1 MKIVY
6 LFRLF
11 YRELKSQKKR
21 ITLTI
26 LALAWGT
33 FSIVILL
40 AFGEGLKRQM
50 IKAMHG
56 LGDGICIVYAGQTS
70 KPYKGLGKGR
80 VIRLQLDDVELLRN
94 RISGIEL
101 ISPENDRSRNNMT
114 YERKSLSERVI
125 GVYPDFEDLRG
136 YHPDENSRFINDLD
150 ILNKKRVVFLGTELK
165 KRLFGEEE
173 AVGKTVLINRIPF
186 LIVGVMLD
194 KMQNSMYNGADVDK
208 AAIPYSAFKT
218 IYGDKYLSRLIYR
231 PEDISQA
238 ETVKNE
244 VYAVLSRKYKFDPED
259 KQALEVWDMVE
270 EEKLMKN
277 IFLGLE
283 IFMGIIGGLTLIV
296 AGVGVANIMYVSAK
310 KRTKEIGIKM
320 ALGAKKRHVLLQF
333 ISEAFMISF
342 IGGGAGVLISFIIV
356 AATGALPLEGDV
368 ADVLAHPVIS
378 FKIMIL
384 TAFIL
389 SIIGFLAGI
398 FPARRAASAKPV
410 EALRYE

>member
-1 MKIVY
+1 MKLIY

-11 YRELKSQKKR
+11 YRELKGQKKK

-70 KPYKGLGKGR
+70 KPYRGLGKGR
-80 VIRLQLDDVELLRN
+80 VIRLQLDDVDLLRN
-94 RISGIEL
+94 RVSGIEL

-114 YERKSLSERVI
+114 YGRKSLSERVI
-125 GVYPDFEDLRG
+125 GVYPDFEELRG
-136 YHPDENSRFINDLD
+136 YNPDRNSRFINDLD
-150 ILNKKRVVFLGTELK
+150 ISNKKRVVFLGTELK
-165 KRLFGEEE
+165 KRLFGEDE

-186 LIVGVMLD
+186 LVVGVMVD

-208 AAIPYSAFKT
+208 AAIPYSAFKA
-218 IYGDKYLSRLIYR
+218 IYGDKYLHRLIYR
-231 PEDISQA
+231 PEDIARA

-244 VYAVLSRKYKFDPED
+244 VYGVLSQKYKFDPTD
-259 KQALEVWDMVE
+259 KQALEIWDMVE

-283 IFMGIIGGLTLIV
+283 IFMGVIGGLTLIV

-320 ALGAKKRHVLLQF
+320 ALGAKRRHVLLQF
-333 ISEAFMISF
+333 ISEALMISF
-342 IGGGAGVLISFIIV
+342 IGGGAGVLFSFILV
-356 AATGALPLEGDV
+356 EATRVLPLEGDV
-368 ADVLAHPVIS
+368 ADILAHPVIS
-378 FKIMIL
+378 FKIMLL

-398 FPARRAASAKPV
+398 FPARKAASAKPV

>member
-1 MKIVY
+1 MKLIY

-11 YRELKSQKKR
+11 YRELKGQKKK

-70 KPYKGLGKGR
+70 KPYRGLGKGR
-80 VIRLQLDDVELLRN
+80 VIRLQLDDVDLLRN
-94 RISGIEL
+94 RVSGIEL

-114 YERKSLSERVI
+114 YGRKSLSERVI
-125 GVYPDFEDLRG
+125 GVYPDFEELRG
-136 YHPDENSRFINDLD
+136 YNPDRNSRFINDLD
-150 ILNKKRVVFLGTELK
+150 ISNKKRVVFLGTELK
-165 KRLFGEEE
+165 KRLFGEDE

-186 LIVGVMLD
+186 LVVGVMVD

-218 IYGDKYLSRLIYR
+218 IYGDKYLHRLIYR
-231 PEDISQA
+231 PEDMSQA

-244 VYAVLSRKYKFDPED
+244 VYGVLSQKYKFDPTD
-259 KQALEVWDMVE
+259 KQALEIWDMVE

-283 IFMGIIGGLTLIV
+283 IFMGVIGGLTLIV

-320 ALGAKKRHVLLQF
+320 ALGAKRRHVLLQF
-333 ISEAFMISF
+333 ISEALMISF
-342 IGGGAGVLISFIIV
+342 IGGGAGILFSFIIV
-356 AATGALPLEGDV
+356 EATRVLPLEGDV
-368 ADVLAHPVIS
+368 ADILAHPVIS
-378 FKIMIL
+378 FKIMLL

-398 FPARRAASAKPV
+398 FPARKAASAKPV

>member
-114 YERKSLSERVI
+114 YDRKSLSERVI

-165 KRLFGEEE
+165 KRLFGEDE
-173 AVGKTVLINRIPF
+173 AVGKTILINRIPF
-186 LIVGVMLD
+186 LVVGVMLD

-231 PEDISQA
+231 PEDMSQA

-244 VYAVLSRKYKFDPED
+244 VYGVLSRKYKFDPED

-356 AATGALPLEGDV
+356 GATGVLPLEGDV

>member
-1 MKIVY
+1 MKIIY

-26 LALAWGT
+26 MALAWGT

-56 LGDGICIVYAGQTS
+56 LGEGICIVYSGQTS

-80 VIRLQLDDVELLRN
+80 VIRLQMDDVELLRN
-94 RISGIEL
+94 RVSGIEL
-101 ISPENDRSRNNMT
+101 ISPENDRSGNNMT

-165 KRLFGEEE
+165 KRLFGDEE
-173 AVGKTVLINRIPF
+173 ALGKTITINRIPF
-186 LIVGVMLD
+186 LVIGIMLD
-194 KMQNSMYNGADVDK
+194 KMQNGMYNGADVDK

-218 IYGDKYLSRLIYR
+218 IYGDKYLHRLIYR

-244 VYAVLSRKYKFDPED
+244 VYEVLSRKYKFDPED

-270 EEKLMKN
+270 QERLMNN

-296 AGVGVANIMYVSAK
+296 AGVGVANIMYVSAR

-333 ISEAFMISF
+333 ISEALMISF
-342 IGGGAGVLISFIIV
+342 IGGGAGVLFSFILV
-356 AATGALPLEGDV
+356 EGTRALPLKGDV
-368 ADVLAHPVIS
+368 ADILAHPVIS
-378 FKIMIL
+378 LKIMLL

-398 FPARRAASAKPV
+398 FPARKAATANPV

>member
-1 MKIVY
+1 MKLIY

-11 YRELKSQKKR
+11 YRELKGQKKK

-56 LGDGICIVYAGQTS
+56 LGDGICIVYSGQTS
-70 KPYKGLGKGR
+70 KPYRGLGKGR

-94 RISGIEL
+94 RVSGIEL

-114 YERKSLSERVI
+114 YGRKSLSERVI
-125 GVYPDFEDLRG
+125 GVYPDFEELRG
-136 YHPDENSRFINDLD
+136 YNPDQNSRFINDLD

-165 KRLFGEEE
+165 KRLFGEDE

-186 LIVGVMLD
+186 LVVGVMLD

-218 IYGDKYLSRLIYR
+218 IYGDKYLQRLIYR
-231 PEDISQA
+231 PEDMSQA

-244 VYAVLSRKYKFDPED
+244 VYGVLSQKYKFDPTD
-259 KQALEVWDMVE
+259 KQALEIWDMVE

-283 IFMGIIGGLTLIV
+283 IFMGVIGGLTLIV

-320 ALGAKKRHVLLQF
+320 ALGAKRRHVLLQF
-333 ISEAFMISF
+333 ISEALMISF
-342 IGGGAGVLISFIIV
+342 IGGGAGILFSFIIV
-356 AATGALPLEGDV
+356 EATRVLPLEGDV
-368 ADVLAHPVIS
+368 ADILAHPVIS
-378 FKIMIL
+378 FKIMLL

-398 FPARRAASAKPV
+398 FPARKAASAKPV